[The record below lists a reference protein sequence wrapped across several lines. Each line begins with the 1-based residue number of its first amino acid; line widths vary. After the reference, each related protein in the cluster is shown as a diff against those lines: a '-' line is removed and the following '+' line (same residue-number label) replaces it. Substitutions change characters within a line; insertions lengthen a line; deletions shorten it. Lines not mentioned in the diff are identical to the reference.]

1 MNPFDALF
9 KGLAGLIAFYYGLI
23 PNYAVAIALLTI
35 TVMLVLAPLT
45 WKSTRSM
52 IAMQALQPEI
62 KKLQQKHK
70 NDRQKLNEETMALYK
85 EHQVNP
91 VTSCLPTFLQLPV
104 FFIMFAVLRGLT
116 HAPKGSEAGFDPKYI
131 SHASQLYKSLV
142 HQHHMRAFGINL
154 EDSASKALSKH
165 GVATAL
171 PFLVIAVLVFVTQW
185 YNQRQMTGRNPQTA
199 QANPQAQM
207 MTKIMPLL
215 FGVWAFIFSAGL
227 NVYFLVSTLFRIAQQ
242 DLMYRMDP
250 ALAATA
256 GMGRPPRPAPPKSP
270 SQEAGRPP
278 RPTGGGGGAGGGS
291 GAGGGGGAGGASGSG
306 GGGGTGAPPSSGRGN
321 GAGRNQGA
329 TPSGNGSRDGTR
341 GRGRSGKRRSKRGR

>member
-9 KGLAGLIAFYYGLI
+9 KGLAQLIAFYYGLV

-35 TVMLVLAPLT
+35 TVMVVLAPLT

-62 KKLQQKHK
+62 KKLQQQHK
-70 NDRQKLNEETMALYK
+70 NDRQKLNEETMALYR

-116 HAPKGSEAGFDPKYI
+116 HAPKGSAAGFDPKYI
-131 SHASQLYKSLV
+131 SHASQLYKSLL
-142 HQHHMRAFGINL
+142 HSHHMRAFGINL
-154 EDSASKALSKH
+154 EESANKALAKH
-165 GVATAL
+165 GLVSAL
-171 PFLVIAVLVFVTQW
+171 PFLVIAVLVFLTQW

-207 MTKIMPLL
+207 MTKVMPLL
-215 FGVWAFIFSAGL
+215 FGVWAFIFTAGL
-227 NVYFLVSTLFRIAQQ
+227 NVYFLVSTVFRIAQQ
-242 DLMYRMDP
+242 DLMYRLDP

-256 GMGRPPRPAPPKSP
+256 GFGPAPTRPQAGKRP
-270 SQEAGRPP
+270 DPEARRGP
-278 RPTGGGGGAGGGS
+278 RSESGAGTTGGGS
-291 GAGGGGGAGGASGSG
+291 GPS
-306 GGGGTGAPPSSGRGN
+306 TGPDGGN
-321 GAGRNQGA
+321 GAGRGRGSA
-329 TPSGNGSRDGTR
+329 PTGNGSRAGAR

>member
-23 PNYAVAIALLTI
+23 PNYAVAISLLTI

-70 NDRQKLNEETMALYK
+70 NDRQKLNEETMALYR

-116 HAPKGSEAGFDPKYI
+116 HEPKGSVAGFDPKYI
-131 SHASQLYKSLV
+131 SHASKLYKSLL
-142 HQHHMRAFGINL
+142 HHHHMRAFGINL
-154 EDSASKALSKH
+154 EESASKALSKH
-165 GVATAL
+165 GVATAI

-256 GMGRPPRPAPPKSP
+256 GMTKPARPAPPKRP
-270 SQEAGRPP
+270 SQEPGRAS
-278 RPTGGGGGAGGGS
+278 RTGGGAGD
-291 GAGGGGGAGGASGSG
+291 AGASPRS
-306 GGGGTGAPPSSGRGN
+306 GGTGDAGAPPRSGGGN
-321 GAGRNQGA
+321 GAGRNPGA
-329 TPSGNGSRDGTR
+329 PPAGNGSRDAAR
-341 GRGRSGKRRSKRGR
+341 GRGRPGRRRSKRGR

>member
-1 MNPFDALF
+1 MNPFDVLF
-9 KGLAGLIAFYYGLI
+9 KGLAGLIAFYYALI
-23 PNYAVAIALLTI
+23 PNYSVAIALLTI

-52 IAMQALQPEI
+52 ISMQALQPEI
-62 KKLQQKHK
+62 KKLQQKYK
-70 NDRQKLNEETMALYK
+70 GDRQKLNEETMALYR

-116 HAPKGSEAGFDPKYI
+116 HEPKPGLGFDPKYI
-131 SHASQLYKSLV
+131 SHASKLYRSLL
-142 HQHHMRAFGINL
+142 HHHHMRAFGINL
-154 EDSASKALSKH
+154 EESASKALSKH
-165 GVATAL
+165 GLVSAL

-207 MTKIMPLL
+207 MTKVMPLL

-242 DLMYRMDP
+242 DLMYRLDP

-256 GMGRPPRPAPPKSP
+256 GFGKAPPRPAPPKGP
-270 SQEAGRPP
+270 GQAGQARRTEGGGDDTGGEGGRPP
-278 RPTGGGGGAGGGS
+278 KAAG
-291 GAGGGGGAGGASGSG
+291 
-306 GGGGTGAPPSSGRGN
+306 GN
-321 GAGRNQGA
+321 GAGRNRGA
-329 TPSGNGSRDGTR
+329 APTGNGSRDGAR
-341 GRGRSGKRRSKRGR
+341 GRGRSGRRRSKRGR

>member
-23 PNYAVAIALLTI
+23 PNYTVAISLLTI
-35 TVMLVLAPLT
+35 TVMVVLAPLT

-52 IAMQALQPEI
+52 ISMQALQPEI

-70 NDRQKLNEETMALYK
+70 NDRQKLNEETMALYR

-116 HAPKGSEAGFDPKYI
+116 HAPKGSAAGFDPKYI
-131 SHASQLYKSLV
+131 SHASKLYKSLV

-242 DLMYRMDP
+242 DLMYRLDP

-256 GMGRPPRPAPPKSP
+256 GMTKQPRPAPPKRP
-270 SQEAGRPP
+270 SQDSGRGP
-278 RPTGGGGGAGGGS
+278 RAGGGAGDS
-291 GAGGGGGAGGASGSG
+291 
-306 GGGGTGAPPSSGRGN
+306 GAPPRSTGTGDTTGASPRSGGGN
-321 GAGRNQGA
+321 GAGRGPG
-329 TPSGNGSRDGTR
+329 TPPTGNGSRDGAR
-341 GRGRSGKRRSKRGR
+341 GRGRSGRRRSKRGR

>member
-1 MNPFDALF
+1 MNPFDVLF
-9 KGLAGLIAFYYGLI
+9 KALAGLIAFYYSLI
-23 PNYAVAIALLTI
+23 PNYSVAIALLTV

-62 KKLQQKHK
+62 KKLQQKNK
-70 NDRQKLNEETMALYK
+70 GDRQKLNEETMALYR

-116 HAPKGSEAGFDPKYI
+116 KEPKAGLGFEPKYI
-131 SHASQLYKSLV
+131 SHASQLYGSLL
-142 HQHHMRAFGINL
+142 HHHHMRAFGINL
-154 EDSASKALSKH
+154 EESASKALSRH
-165 GVATAL
+165 GLVSAL

-227 NVYFLVSTLFRIAQQ
+227 NVYFLVSTIFRIAQQ
-242 DLMYRMDP
+242 DLMYRLDP

-256 GMGRPPRPAPPKSP
+256 GFGPSPTLPAPPRDSGQP
-270 SQEAGRPP
+270 RGRPTP
-278 RPTGGGGGAGGGS
+278 RPQASSGGGDATGRDAPP
-291 GAGGGGGAGGASGSG
+291 GSG
-306 GGGGTGAPPSSGRGN
+306 GGNGSTRARGGP
-321 GAGRNQGA
+321 
-329 TPSGNGSRDGTR
+329 PSGNGSRDGAR
-341 GRGRSGKRRSKRGR
+341 GRGRSGKRRSRRGR